1 MNKVCKQETN
11 FLRLAGNLLAWI
23 SRFAQMRCWGNRKTR
38 DVMDE
43 LKRCIWHGKEENSA
57 DSVGLLEPG
66 DMLTNH

>member
-1 MNKVCKQETN
+1 
-11 FLRLAGNLLAWI
+11 
-23 SRFAQMRCWGNRKTR
+23 
-38 DVMDE
+38 MDE